1 MKQKFILRLTSIF
14 VFVFILMGTFI
25 TTEAAVK
32 KVAIGTFANG
42 AKSRYGTLACSN
54 LESNIFSGLVQNKNY
69 EVVERAQLDQIF
81 RELGLQNSGVVD
93 SKSAIEIGNLSGADY
108 TLVGKVLTAEVI
120 PFDNFLYR
128 GYKGKVAFEMHFVDN
143 KTGLVLY
150 SDVISDTDSQ
160 MYSPGVS
167 VNERVLISGAAHN
180 AANKVLKKMNEITP
194 LTGTVLNVD
203 RAEDVVYFDLGY
215 DNGVREG
222 DTYTIYKEGAPLVHP
237 VTGEI
242 LGIKETT
249 LGTVKVKDVKS
260 NYSIAEIK
268 KEKSAFKTGD
278 KIKRGE

>member
-1 MKQKFILRLTSIF
+1 MRKKFILRLTSLF
-14 VFVFILMGTFI
+14 VFVFILAGTFI
-25 TTEAAVK
+25 TTEAAIK

-120 PFDNFLYR
+120 PFDNILYR

-180 AANKVLKKMNEITP
+180 AAVKVLEKMNEITP

-222 DTYTIYKEGAPLVHP
+222 DTYTIYKEGTPLVHP

>member
-1 MKQKFILRLTSIF
+1 MKQKFILRLTSLF
-14 VFVFILMGTFI
+14 VFVFILAGTFI
-25 TTEAAVK
+25 TTEAAIK

-120 PFDNFLYR
+120 PFDNILYR

-143 KTGLVLY
+143 KTGSVLY

-180 AANKVLKKMNEITP
+180 AAIKVLEKMNEITP

-215 DNGVREG
+215 DDGVREG
-222 DTYTIYKEGAPLVHP
+222 DTYTIYKEGTPLVHP

-242 LGIKETT
+242 LGIKEKT

-268 KEKSAFKTGD
+268 KEKSAFKAGD

>member
-180 AANKVLKKMNEITP
+180 AANKVLEKMNEITP

>member
-1 MKQKFILRLTSIF
+1 MRKKNFLRLISLFVFMFILS
-14 VFVFILMGTFI
+14 GTFI
-25 TTEAAVK
+25 SEAATK
-32 KVAIGTFANG
+32 KVAVGTFANG
-42 AKSRYGTLACSN
+42 AKSRYGSLACTN

-93 SKSAIEIGNLSGADY
+93 SKSAIEIGHMSGADY

-120 PFDNFLYR
+120 PFDNVFYR
-128 GYKGKVAFEMHFVDN
+128 GYKGKVAFEMHLVDN
-143 KTGLVLY
+143 KTGLVMF

-167 VNERVLISGAAHN
+167 VNSRNLISAAARS
-180 AANKVLKKMNEITP
+180 AATKVLEKMNEITP
-194 LTGTVLNVD
+194 LTGTLLSVD

-222 DTYTIYKEGAPLVHP
+222 DTYTVYKEGAPLVHP
-237 VTGEI
+237 ATGEI
-242 LGIKETT
+242 LGIKETV

-268 KEKSAFKTGD
+268 KEKGSFKTGD

>member
-1 MKQKFILRLTSIF
+1 MKQKFILRLTSLF
-14 VFVFILMGTFI
+14 VFVFILAGTFI
-25 TTEAAVK
+25 TTEAAIK

-120 PFDNFLYR
+120 PFDNILYR

-143 KTGLVLY
+143 KTGSVLY

-180 AANKVLKKMNEITP
+180 AAIKVLEKMNEITP

-215 DNGVREG
+215 DDGVREG
-222 DTYTIYKEGAPLVHP
+222 DTYTIYKEGTPLVHP

-242 LGIKETT
+242 LGIKEKT

-268 KEKSAFKTGD
+268 KEKSTFKTGD

>member
-14 VFVFILMGTFI
+14 VFVFILMGIFI

-69 EVVERAQLDQIF
+69 EIVERAQLDQIF

-120 PFDNFLYR
+120 PFDNILYR

-180 AANKVLKKMNEITP
+180 AAIKVL
-194 LTGTVLNVD
+194 
-203 RAEDVVYFDLGY
+203 
-215 DNGVREG
+215 
-222 DTYTIYKEGAPLVHP
+222 
-237 VTGEI
+237 
-242 LGIKETT
+242 
-249 LGTVKVKDVKS
+249 
-260 NYSIAEIK
+260 
-268 KEKSAFKTGD
+268 EK
-278 KIKRGE
+278 

>member
-1 MKQKFILRLTSIF
+1 MKQKFILRLTSLF
-14 VFVFILMGTFI
+14 VFVFILAGTFI
-25 TTEAAVK
+25 TTEAAIK

-120 PFDNFLYR
+120 PFENILYR

-143 KTGLVLY
+143 KTGSVLY

-180 AANKVLKKMNEITP
+180 AAIKVLEKMNEITP

-215 DNGVREG
+215 DDGVREG
-222 DTYTIYKEGAPLVHP
+222 DTYTIYKEGTPLVHP

-242 LGIKETT
+242 LGIKEKT

-260 NYSIAEIK
+260 NYYIAEIK
-268 KEKSAFKTGD
+268 KEKSTFKTGD

>member
-1 MKQKFILRLTSIF
+1 MKQKFILRLTSLF
-14 VFVFILMGTFI
+14 VFVFILAGTFI
-25 TTEAAVK
+25 TTEAAIK

-120 PFDNFLYR
+120 PFDNILYR

-143 KTGLVLY
+143 KTGSVLY

-180 AANKVLKKMNEITP
+180 AAVKVLEKMNEITP

-215 DNGVREG
+215 DDGVREG
-222 DTYTIYKEGAPLVHP
+222 DTYTIYKEGTPLVHP